1 MHVSFSALQISFP
14 PNVMHAFILSS
25 QLGPVKGLWQLHLVV
40 VVEPDR
46 GGTQIPL
53 PLHSVVALH
62 TTVSHRSPVDVMRP
76 KVGHWQAKPLPL
88 FTHVPSLRQGE
99 LSHTK
104 NTKNNS
110 ANLNTEQIN

>member
-1 MHVSFSALQISFP
+1 MHVSFAALQIASP
-14 PNVMHAFILSS
+14 SNVMHAFILSS

-40 VVEPDR
+40 EPGR

-53 PLHSVVALH
+53 SLHSVVALH

-76 KVGHWQAKPLPL
+76 LVGHWQAKPLPL